1 MKVEIIIDESIEE
14 TEVKIYA
21 KEYSKDVENIRDVLT
36 EKFVD
41 KIVAFKCREVFIL
54 SFDEIIRIYAQDK
67 NVYIKTKDST
77 YTTRLTIYE
86 FESRTDRRNF
96 IRISRSEIVNLDYVK
111 RLDLSFTGTIAVEL
125 LNGDVSY
132 VSRRKLKE
140 FKKALGL

>member
-14 TEVKIYA
+14 TNVKIYSS
-21 KEYSKDVENIRDVLT
+21 KYSKEVENIRDALSET
-36 EKFVD
+36 LLD
-41 KIVAFKCREVFIL
+41 KIVAFQSKEVFIL

-67 NVYIKTKDST
+67 SVYIKTKDNT

-86 FESRTDRRNF
+86 FESKADRRNF

-125 LNGDVSY
+125 ANGDVSY

>member
-14 TEVKIYA
+14 TNVKIYSN
-21 KEYSKDVENIRDVLT
+21 KYSKEVENIRDALSET
-36 EKFVD
+36 LLD
-41 KIVAFKCREVFIL
+41 KIVAFQSKEVFIL

-67 NVYIKTKDST
+67 SVYIKTKDNT

-86 FESRTDRRNF
+86 FESKADRRNF

-125 LNGDVSY
+125 VNGDISY

>member
-14 TEVKIYA
+14 TNVKIYSN
-21 KEYSKDVENIRDVLT
+21 KYSKEVENIRDALSET
-36 EKFVD
+36 LLD
-41 KIVAFKCREVFIL
+41 KIVAFQSKEVFIL

-67 NVYIKTKDST
+67 SVYIKTKDNT

-86 FESRTDRRNF
+86 FESKADRRNF

-125 LNGDVSY
+125 VNGDVSY

>member
-14 TEVKIYA
+14 TNVKIYSN
-21 KEYSKDVENIRDVLT
+21 KYSKEVENIKDSLSET
-36 EKFVD
+36 LLD
-41 KIVAFKCREVFIL
+41 KIVAFQSKEVFIL

-67 NVYIKTKDST
+67 SVYIKTKDNT

-86 FESRTDRRNF
+86 FESKADKRNF

-111 RLDLSFTGTIAVEL
+111 RLDLSFTGTIAVEFVS
-125 LNGDVSY
+125 GDVSY

>member
-111 RLDLSFTGTIAVEL
+111 RLDLSFTGTIAVEF

>member
-125 LNGDVSY
+125 ANGDVSY

>member
-14 TEVKIYA
+14 TKVKIYSN
-21 KEYSKDVENIRDVLT
+21 KYSKEVENIRDALT
-36 EKFVD
+36 ETLLD
-41 KIVAFKCREVFIL
+41 KIVAFQNKEVFIL

-67 NVYIKTKDST
+67 SVYIKTKDNT

-86 FESRTDRRNF
+86 FESKADKRNF

-125 LNGDVSY
+125 VNGDVSY

>member
-14 TEVKIYA
+14 TKVKIYSS
-21 KEYSKDVENIRDVLT
+21 KYSKEVENIRDALSET
-36 EKFVD
+36 LLD
-41 KIVAFKCREVFIL
+41 KIVAFQSKEVFIL

-67 NVYIKTKDST
+67 SVYIKTKDNT

-86 FESRTDRRNF
+86 FESKADRRNF

-125 LNGDVSY
+125 ANGDVSY

>member
-14 TEVKIYA
+14 TKVKIYSS
-21 KEYSKDVENIRDVLT
+21 KYSKEVENIRDALSET
-36 EKFVD
+36 LLD
-41 KIVAFKCREVFIL
+41 KIVAFQSKEVFIL

-67 NVYIKTKDST
+67 SVYIKTKDNT

-86 FESRTDRRNF
+86 FESKADRRNF
-96 IRISRSEIVNLDYVK
+96 IRISRSEIVNLEYVK

-125 LNGDVSY
+125 ANGDVSY

>member
-14 TEVKIYA
+14 TNVKIYSN
-21 KEYSKDVENIRDVLT
+21 KYSKEVENIKDSLSET
-36 EKFVD
+36 LLD
-41 KIVAFKCREVFIL
+41 KIVAFQSKEVFIL

-67 NVYIKTKDST
+67 SVYIKTKDNT

-86 FESRTDRRNF
+86 FESKADRRNF

-111 RLDLSFTGTIAVEL
+111 RLDLSLTGTIAVEL
-125 LNGDVSY
+125 ANGDVSY